1 MRPGARTASWSMII
15 LERIRIF
22 ELLHDVTIF
31 PEVRGRVLLRPML
44 WARLV
49 QQIRQAV
56 RVRTWPSTA
65 LGRFTLTPLALVM
78 CISISHKI

>member
-1 MRPGARTASWSMII
+1 MRAGARTASWSMII
-15 LERIRIF
+15 PERIRIF

-44 WARLV
+44 WAGLI
-49 QQIRQAV
+49 QQIRQMV
-56 RVRTWPSTA
+56 RIRTWPSTT

-78 CISISHKI
+78 CVGISHKV

>member
-15 LERIRIF
+15 PERIRIF

-31 PEVRGRVLLRPML
+31 PEVRGWDLLRPML
-44 WARLV
+44 WTGLV
-49 QQIRQAV
+49 QQIRQMV
-56 RVRTWPSTA
+56 WIRTWPSTA

-78 CISISHKI
+78 CISISHKV